1 MDFVIISLGV
11 LLIVIG
17 LIGSFVPII
26 PGPITAWVALLILHQ
41 TSFLSSDFTF
51 LAITFSVAIGVFILD
66 YFIPIIGAKKF
77 GGTKSGII
85 GATLGLLVGLI
96 FLGPLGIFLGTFS
109 GAFIGEL
116 IHDPNDKRTALK
128 AATGS
133 LVGFLTG
140 VFLKFSVTVFFGYNF
155 FKILWESNYFFNI

>member
-1 MDFVIISLGV
+1 MDFINL
-11 LLIVIG
+11 IG
-17 LIGSFVPII
+17 LIGSFVPIL

-77 GGTKSGII
+77 GGQIRHYWCHFRLI
-85 GATLGLLVGLI
+85 GWI
-96 FLGPLGIFLGTFS
+96 NISWPFRDFLGNFS
-109 GAFIGEL
+109 GAFVGEL

-133 LVGFLTG
+133 LIGFLTG
-140 VFLKFSVTVFFGYNF
+140 VFLKFSVTVLFGYYF
-155 FKILWESNYFFNI
+155 FKILWESDYLF